1 MGAINWIA
9 FGGILVD
16 LVIISMLVS
25 TAYWGYRR
33 GLVAAIF
40 KVLTFIISL
49 IIVFLLYKPVSAS
62 IINNTQLDEKLA
74 NSIKT
79 SLSGTILNDN
89 GEMIQNSNSISDGV
103 YALIESF
110 VSEALKKSEIDPI
123 GYVSINLAQLMIRV
137 GTMLL
142 LFMISRFFL
151 LFIRFAAEL
160 LANLPFIK
168 MFNKSGGLI
177 FGIVKGFFTI
187 YLILALFS
195 LASPLISTWGV
206 IGAIEDSSLGS
217 KMYNNNIIINFLIK

>member
-89 GEMIQNSNSISDGV
+89 GEMIQNSNSI
-103 YALIESF
+103 
-110 VSEALKKSEIDPI
+110 
-123 GYVSINLAQLMIRV
+123 
-137 GTMLL
+137 
-142 LFMISRFFL
+142 
-151 LFIRFAAEL
+151 
-160 LANLPFIK
+160 
-168 MFNKSGGLI
+168 
-177 FGIVKGFFTI
+177 
-187 YLILALFS
+187 
-195 LASPLISTWGV
+195 
-206 IGAIEDSSLGS
+206 
-217 KMYNNNIIINFLIK
+217 